1 LSSHTTNRSGP
12 RRPNRRGGSGSGG
25 GRRPQP
31 LPTPST
37 YTAREQAPH
46 DAAPIAFAQL
56 GLHPDLARGVN
67 DLGFKETRPVQ
78 SAVIPYA
85 LKGDDV
91 VACAETGTGK
101 TAAFVIPILQRL
113 MSEADAGPITQR
125 THALVLAPTREL
137 AVQIEDAIQGLLYH
151 TTLTSAAVYGGVPMD
166 PQDRALRAGVHI
178 IVATPGRLMDHMRSN
193 TPDFSQLE
201 VLVLD
206 EADRMMDMGFWPDV
220 RRIVEALPREKRQ
233 TLLFSATLP
242 DEVIKLAAEFL
253 RDPKYIEIG
262 RAGGP
267 ARTITHTVEA
277 VESKE
282 KPQWLARFLKKADG
296 PTLVFVRT
304 KHGADRLAR
313 QLSALGVRA
322 AALHGD
328 RSQEQ
333 RMQAVEGFRS
343 GRHKVLVATD
353 IAARGLDIDGITH
366 VVNYEVPSK
375 PEAYVHRVGR
385 TGRSLTAGT
394 ALTLFSPEEE
404 RALRALEKS
413 VGVQLQ

>member
-1 LSSHTTNRSGP
+1 M
-12 RRPNRRGGSGSGG
+12 
-25 GRRPQP
+25 
-31 LPTPST
+31 PTPSSYST
-37 YTAREQAPH
+37 REQAPH
-46 DAAPIAFAQL
+46 DPAPIAFAEL
-56 GLHPDLARGVN
+56 ELHPGLARGVT

-85 LKGDDV
+85 LAGNDV

-113 MSEADAGPITQR
+113 MSEADAGPISQR

-166 PQDRALRAGVHI
+166 PQERALRAGVHI

-193 TPDFSQLE
+193 VPDFSQLE

-220 RRIVEALPREKRQ
+220 RRIVEALPRKRQ

-242 DEVIKLAAEFL
+242 DEVHRLAAEFL
-253 RDPKYIEIG
+253 HDPKYIEIG

-282 KPQWLARFLKKADG
+282 KPQWLARFLKTAEG
-296 PTLVFVRT
+296 PTLIFVRT

-313 QLSALGVRA
+313 QLQGLGVPA

-333 RMQAVEGFRS
+333 RMAAVEGFRS

-366 VVNYEVPSK
+366 VVNYEVPST

-385 TGRSLTAGT
+385 TGRDLSAGT
-394 ALTLFSPEEE
+394 ALTLVAPEEI